1 MESDR
6 LCLICDKPLSEY
18 NKRPVCYCHEVEG
31 QLTKKQI
38 EELRK
43 RKGVE
48 PEKEKIMPERGTCSN
63 CERPDMMLV
72 RRDAGDLCGSC
83 SRAITRVSPEN
94 YATVLAAA
102 REKYRGKGKMTAGKK
117 ARRADPNPIPPC
129 APQARA
135 VITAGK
141 RKSGEGQKPAKVE
154 SFGVPCTIKVY
165 VEEKEILAVAGR
177 IEVEAA

>member
-1 MESDR
+1 M
-6 LCLICDKPLSEY
+6 
-18 NKRPVCYCHEVEG
+18 
-31 QLTKKQI
+31 
-38 EELRK
+38 
-43 RKGVE
+43 
-48 PEKEKIMPERGTCSN
+48 RGTCDN
-63 CERPDMMLV
+63 CKRPDMAIQKQGEL
-72 RRDAGDLCGSC
+72 GKLCASC
-83 SRAITRVSPEN
+83 GGAIIGIDPATVS
-94 YATVLAAA
+94 TVLAAC
-102 REKYRGKGKMTAGKK
+102 REKFSGKGKIRSGPKK
-117 ARRADPNPIPPC
+117 KDDVNPIPPC

>member
-1 MESDR
+1 MSR
-6 LCLICDKPLSEY
+6 LCLICDKPLAEC
-18 NKRPVCYCHEVEG
+18 NKRPICFCHENEG
-31 QLTKKQI
+31 RLSDRQI
-38 EELRK
+38 AELRK
-43 RKGVE
+43 QNGH
-48 PEKEKIMPERGTCSN
+48 PENTKEESKEKAMRGTCKN
-63 CERPDMMLV
+63 CGRANLSI
-72 RRDAGDLCGSC
+72 AGKGLCGSC
-83 SRAITRVSPEN
+83 YNALLGVPPEN
-94 YATVLAAA
+94 HETVLAAC
-102 REKYRGKGKMTAGKK
+102 RERLAGKGKLGGGPKK
-117 ARRADPNPIPPC
+117 KDDAEPIPPC